1 MATLHRDSQIQPLWP
16 PRIDQFHGPYA
27 SVSSPAESIRQDFV
41 FLLQTIPG
49 EWPMNPDLGVGL
61 ITYVFENLQTL
72 EASGLKSN
80 IENQVKKYLSN
91 VTLIDAKFISTP
103 EEVDN
108 YTSILRITYSIP
120 DFGVQEEIDF
130 GLNDVEKTMV
140 SLGNFGT
147 KTRVD

>member
-1 MATLHRDSQIQPLWP
+1 
-16 PRIDQFHGPYA
+16 
-27 SVSSPAESIRQDFV
+27 
-41 FLLQTIPG
+41 
-49 EWPMNPDLGVGL
+49 MNPDLGVGL